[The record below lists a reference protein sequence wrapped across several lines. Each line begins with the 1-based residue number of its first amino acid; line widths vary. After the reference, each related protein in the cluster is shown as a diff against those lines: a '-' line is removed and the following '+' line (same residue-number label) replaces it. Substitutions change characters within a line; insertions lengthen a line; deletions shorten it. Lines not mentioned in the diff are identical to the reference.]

1 MSDVQSLLLQTILWS
16 IILECVVMGSSRVL
30 KWPVLVLLI
39 LWMAVDLVCYAL
51 VRLLI
56 RGVDLIQSALR
67 PGDISALLERLD
79 NAKDYQSWFALA
91 EAADEK
97 EGRMA
102 WRREQHSRLFDANA
116 VTRMTARLAQARA
129 RNDVPA
135 VIAALQGCLVTNA
148 YGVNREQ
155 NYLFARTGPK
165 LPVQNFVSEVCTSI
179 RWLQSTGQTASRAEA
194 EATLVAVEREQ
205 ASHGNPAL
213 MLSGGAAL
221 GTYHFGILKGLF
233 LHSCL
238 PSVIFGASAGSIVG
252 SLACCWTDDELRDF
266 FQTDEGFETLWRGF
280 IYDAEPFR
288 EQLKFFTKGLT
299 FLEAYERSGRTLVIS
314 ATPFRVGHSGGG
326 HGPPLMLNYRDAP
339 NVDIAS
345 AICASSAVPGLMD
358 KTALLE
364 KAPDGFLRTFGG
376 DDEASSANGM
386 RDGSFEADMPL
397 QYLAAH
403 FGCSFAIVSMVN
415 PQAPSALSL
424 FLFTLGEG
432 GFLMVN
438 LSGMPPFPTLVHPS
452 GDSLGWGCCTCW
464 CCGCACGAAAG
475 AAAAAGGA
483 AGGAAAEVAA
493 GTGCG
498 GALPSLACCRSL
510 SLSHWDWGWT
520 MNCLPMGVGLTL
532 KLHQLRSTA
541 SCERMRIIAS
551 SCGATASPV
560 ACAHSLSL
568 AATDGPSRASAM
580 APFRR
585 FVKFPSHSGLYKI
598 LFPIFACSSLVI
610 SARGH
615 TPQASNHSMMR
626 LH

>member
-266 FQTDEGFETLWRGF
+266 FQTDEGFETLWRVMGP
-280 IYDAEPFR
+280 ENGPF
-288 EQLKFFTKGLT
+288 Q
-299 FLEAYERSGRTLVIS
+299 GRLGTRHHDPPSLP
-314 ATPFRVGHSGGG
+314 PFSPR
-326 HGPPLMLNYRDAP
+326 
-339 NVDIAS
+339 
-345 AICASSAVPGLMD
+345 
-358 KTALLE
+358 
-364 KAPDGFLRTFGG
+364 
-376 DDEASSANGM
+376 
-386 RDGSFEADMPL
+386 
-397 QYLAAH
+397 
-403 FGCSFAIVSMVN
+403 
-415 PQAPSALSL
+415 
-424 FLFTLGEG
+424 
-432 GFLMVN
+432 
-438 LSGMPPFPTLVHPS
+438 PPFPPPRVHLVE
-452 GDSLGWGCCTCW
+452 D
-464 CCGCACGAAAG
+464 
-475 AAAAAGGA
+475 
-483 AGGAAAEVAA
+483 
-493 GTGCG
+493 
-498 GALPSLACCRSL
+498 LAPR
-510 SLSHWDWGWT
+510 
-520 MNCLPMGVGLTL
+520 
-532 KLHQLRSTA
+532 
-541 SCERMRIIAS
+541 
-551 SCGATASPV
+551 
-560 ACAHSLSL
+560 
-568 AATDGPSRASAM
+568 
-580 APFRR
+580 
-585 FVKFPSHSGLYKI
+585 
-598 LFPIFACSSLVI
+598 
-610 SARGH
+610 
-615 TPQASNHSMMR
+615 
-626 LH
+626 